1 MLQKL
6 AERGFED
13 LRVSHTTLF
22 ANLDPAG
29 SRLVDLAAHAGI
41 TKQSMAAIADDL
53 EGLGYIHRGPDPRDG
68 RARLIWLTDRGRQ
81 AVTRIEP
88 IAHEILKEYGQASG
102 PPRLL
107 RVSRDLAKL
116 TADLELEPAQD

>member
-22 ANLDPAG
+22 ASLDPSG
-29 SRLVDLAAHAGI
+29 SRLVDIAGRAGI

-81 AVTRIEP
+81 AVARIDP
-88 IAHEILKEYGQASG
+88 IAQEIIKEYGQASG
-102 PPRLL
+102 PPRVL
-107 RVSRDLAKL
+107 RLSRDLLKL
-116 TADLELEPAQD
+116 AADLELEPAPE